1 MTGINHIICG
11 FSFSF
16 MQNKEEEYVYFK
28 NDFYHLNFDKNL
40 TSVEYNNKYVSLCL
54 LFLFTYEIRLASHA
68 NKSLLFTWKKIPYLR
83 WRKSTF
89 NVYSLTESFINK
101 PNTPPPQKKRKKIKI
116 LLP

>member
-1 MTGINHIICG
+1 MTGINHIIYG

-16 MQNKEEEYVYFK
+16 MQNKEEEYLYFK

-68 NKSLLFTWKKIPYLR
+68 NKSLLFTWKEFLISDGGKVLLMYTVL
-83 WRKSTF
+83 
-89 NVYSLTESFINK
+89 
-101 PNTPPPQKKRKKIKI
+101 QKV
-116 LLP
+116 L